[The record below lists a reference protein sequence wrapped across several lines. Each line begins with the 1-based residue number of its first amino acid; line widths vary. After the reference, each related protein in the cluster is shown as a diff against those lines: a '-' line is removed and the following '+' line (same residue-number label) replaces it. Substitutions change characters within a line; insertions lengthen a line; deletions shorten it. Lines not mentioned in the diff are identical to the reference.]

1 MLVSLKIENFRSIR
15 DQIEFTTIAA
25 QGSNHLNDHLIKIK
39 DENFTLV
46 RSSGFYGPNASGKS
60 NVLRAFAALRFLAEG
75 SGTFKEKDEI
85 LCYEPYALS
94 EKCKSMPTKFEIDFF
109 VGELRYIYKIHYN
122 RVEITFE
129 SLDCYFSKVPSNL
142 FLRDNSGWENIK
154 FGSQFKGGIKKIPFF
169 KNNSYLSKIA
179 DTASSPEVAKAIRDF
194 FVNSILYM
202 NMESKPNLSFLKND
216 EMKDVFTRTTGDF
229 LSLVDTGIT
238 KITVEEREI
247 DIKIPDGIPEEI
259 KQDILFRNGLNILFS
274 HQNEDG
280 GEVYLQ
286 LEDESDGTNRLF
298 ELAPAITSALIS
310 RKILV
315 IDEME
320 HSLHPHLA
328 SMVLRLFN
336 DSELNK
342 FNSQLI
348 FSTHNMDLM
357 KPEKMRRDQ
366 IWFSEKTKGSTN
378 IFSLDDFEKDKVKAS
393 SPFNKW
399 YDEGRFG
406 GTPSINYANLKKY
419 FIKIQSVMNGPNE
432 KDNDDKKS
440 VFGEIEDY

>member
-60 NVLRAFAALRFLAEG
+60 NVLRTFAALSFLAAN
-75 SGTFKEKDEI
+75 SGTFKENEEI

-129 SLDCYFSKVPSNL
+129 SLDCYFSKVSSNL

-154 FGSQFKGGIKKIPFF
+154 FGNQFKGGVKKIPFF

-179 DTASSPEVAKAIRDF
+179 DTASSPEVVKAIRDF
-194 FVNSILYM
+194 FVNSVIYID
-202 NMESKPNLSFLKND
+202 MESKPNLSFLKND
-216 EMKDVFTRTTGDF
+216 KMKDVFTRTTGDF

-238 KITVEEREI
+238 KITVEEKEV
-247 DIKIPDGIPEEI
+247 DIRLPDNLPEEI
-259 KQDILFRNGLNILFS
+259 KKDILFRNGLNILFS

-298 ELAPAITSALIS
+298 ELAPAITSALTS

-406 GTPSINYANLKKY
+406 GTPSVNYANLKKY
-419 FIKIQSVMNGPNE
+419 FINIQSVMNGPNE

>member
-25 QGSNHLNDHLIKIK
+25 QGSNHLNDHLIQIK
-39 DENFTLV
+39 DESFTLV

-60 NVLRAFAALRFLAEG
+60 NVLRAFAALRFLAED
-75 SGTFKEKDEI
+75 SGTFKEKEEI

-142 FLRDNSGWENIK
+142 FLRGESGWENIK
-154 FGSQFKGGIKKIPFF
+154 FGSQFKGGVKKIPFF

-179 DTASSPEVAKAIRDF
+179 DTASSPEIAKSIRDF
-194 FVNSILYM
+194 FVNKVIYLD
-202 NMESKPNLSFLKND
+202 MESTPNLSFLKN
-216 EMKDVFTRTTGDF
+216 EKLKDIFTKTTGDF

-238 KITVEEREI
+238 KITVEERDV
-247 DIKIPDGIPEEI
+247 DIKLPDNIPEET
-259 KQDILFRNGLNILFS
+259 KQDILFRNRLNILFS

-280 GEVYLQ
+280 DEVYLE

-298 ELAPAITSALIS
+298 ELAPAITSALTS

-342 FNSQLI
+342 FDSQLI

-366 IWFSEKTKGSTN
+366 IWFSEKTKGNTN

-419 FIKIQSVMNGPNE
+419 FIKIQSVMNGVNE
-432 KDNDDKKS
+432 KDNSDNKN

>member
-15 DQIEFTTIAA
+15 DEVEFTTVAS
-25 QGSNHLNDHLIKIK
+25 QGSNHLNDHLVKIQ
-39 DENFTLV
+39 DENFSLV

-60 NVLRAFAALRFLAEG
+60 NVLRAFAALKYLAEESG
-75 SGTFKEKDEI
+75 SFKEKEEI

-94 EKCKSMPTKFEIDFF
+94 EKCKSMPTKFEVEFY
-109 VGELRYIYKIHYN
+109 VGELRYNYKIHYN
-122 RVEITFE
+122 NFEITFE
-129 SLDCYFSKVPSNL
+129 SLDCYFSKIPSNL
-142 FLRDNSGWENIK
+142 FSRGNSGWENIK
-154 FGSQFKGGIKKIPFF
+154 FGSQFKGGVKKVPFF

-179 DTASSPEVAKAIRDF
+179 DTASSPDVAKSIRDF
-194 FVNSILYM
+194 FVGQVIYI
-202 NMESKPNLSFLKND
+202 NMSTTPNLSFLKD
-216 EMKDVFTRTTGDF
+216 EKMKDVFTKTTGDF

-238 KITVEEREI
+238 RITVEERDIEI
-247 DIKIPDGIPEEI
+247 RLPENIPEET
-259 KQDILFRNGLNILFS
+259 KQDILFRNRLNILFS
-274 HQNEDG
+274 HPSEDG
-280 GEVYLQ
+280 EEVYLE

-298 ELAPAITSALIS
+298 ELAPAITSALTS
-310 RKILV
+310 QTVLV

-366 IWFSEKTKGSTN
+366 IWFSEKIKGSTRV
-378 IFSLDDFEKDKVKAS
+378 FSLDDFEKDKVKAS

-406 GTPSINYANLKKY
+406 GTPNINYANLKKY
-419 FIKIQSVMNGPNE
+419 FINMQLRISGQKELVNNDN
-432 KDNDDKKS
+432 KD
-440 VFGEIEDY
+440 VFGEVEDY